1 MEISDNFNLEAT
13 VKKAVREA
21 LEERGYVNVL
31 IAGATGVGKSTL
43 INAIFQGN
51 FATTGQGLPVTPN
64 TREIKKDD
72 IPLSIFDTCGLVG
85 LEIADFEATMNELKN
100 LVSERASSKGFVK
113 IYTRAIGI
121 ENVF

>member
-21 LEERGYVNVL
+21 LEERGHVNVL

-100 LVSERASSKGFVK
+100 LVSERASSKGFVT

>member
-21 LEERGYVNVL
+21 LEERGHVNVL
-31 IAGATGVGKSTL
+31 IAGATGVDKSTL

-72 IPLSIFDTCGLVG
+72 IPLSIFDTCGLG
-85 LEIADFEATMNELKN
+85 N
-100 LVSERASSKGFVK
+100 G
-113 IYTRAIGI
+113 
-121 ENVF
+121 